1 MNLIDF
7 ALVEAAN
14 AGAAF
19 LVWRFLLPKTA
30 SGSPVIP
37 TSLSA
42 FGQILSN
49 GEQAVIKRLDAF
61 EASLQ
66 LPTLETRIQNA
77 MSQAGDELVAKIA
90 ALPAAIE
97 AQANGQITSLQTE
110 LDAEKADHA
119 ADLANADAAV
129 AAATPAVPGQQTA
142 E

>member
-30 SGSPVIP
+30 SGSPIIP

-49 GEQAVIKRLDAF
+49 GEQAVIKRLDQF

-66 LPTLETRIQNA
+66 LPTLETRIQTA

-97 AQANGQITSLQTE
+97 AQANGQITTLQTE
-110 LDAEKADHA
+110 LDAEKADHV

-129 AAATPAVPGQQTA
+129 TAATPAVPGQQTV